1 VHSLELTHDVAT
13 DTKDALDQLAS
24 LPGVSFVA
32 LMDRDREGF
41 LMDCAGRLAGDAE
54 ALSAMA
60 SCLLETSEGIGREL
74 RHGAL
79 RCTIS
84 EFDDGLVLAMG
95 AAASSRL
102 IVVLHDVAAL
112 DAVRRSARDVV
123 AALPCTL

>member
-1 VHSLELTHDVAT
+1 MHSLELTQDVVV
-13 DTKDALDQLAS
+13 DTKDALDQLSS

-32 LMDRDREGF
+32 LMDREGF

-54 ALSAMA
+54 AVTAMA

-74 RHGAL
+74 GHGAL
-79 RCTIS
+79 RCTLS

-102 IVVLHDVAAL
+102 VVVLHDLAAL
-112 DAVRRSARDVV
+112 DAARRSARDVV
-123 AALPCTL
+123 ATLPCTL